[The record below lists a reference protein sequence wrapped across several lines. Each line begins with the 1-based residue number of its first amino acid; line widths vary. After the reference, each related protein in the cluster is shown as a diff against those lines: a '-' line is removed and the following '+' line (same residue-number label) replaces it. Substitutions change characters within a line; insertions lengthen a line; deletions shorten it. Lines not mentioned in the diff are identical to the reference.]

1 METKKIN
8 LGRVGLVPKGA
19 YSPDVT
25 YGRLHVV
32 TYRNTTYCSKQ
43 EGNTGHEPVGEDE
56 WWSVLVDGQAAYDA
70 SEAAQ
75 TAAQTA
81 TTAADNANTEA
92 LAAQQSATRAN
103 TASDKLNAA
112 LDKVTEATNNANGS
126 AEGALEMTKRL
137 QAVAEKGE
145 TMNVRIEENLKKVEE
160 IAKTFNELNTTAT
173 AAEKKRAAAETAR
186 SEAEERRVLDETQRT
201 VAEDAR
207 DEAEARR
214 RNAETLRADAE
225 ARRAA
230 NEKTRE
236 KSEADRV
243 TAEDYRVSAESARA
257 HAESL
262 RETDTEEAIRNAQT
276 ATADAENV
284 NAELNGNVLTVTN
297 RQGAT
302 KSVNLTDADE
312 HVTVNVTTTLA
323 SVSVEG
329 IILNVYIN
337 NGADPLQY
345 TTDSN
350 GQAVFTVTKGS
361 TYKVVFPYI
370 NGCAILNPVQHIA
383 AVGNRIID
391 VIYVEET
398 IKFEHVTVRMQKAN
412 EDDVLQ
418 PWEGAPVHVTIGGKK
433 TDYITDAQGV
443 ASFDVKIGTT
453 YTVAVDKV
461 DGMYEQYDNYSRTR
475 KAMAD
480 SYRFNYAYH
489 YYESGVWL
497 VDDEGKKWT
506 WDAWEASGKDKT
518 HLVFVCIK
526 TLDTQRYGG
535 DIYISIDLLA
545 NFAQIPNKQWANQNV
560 QFKNIPLNGTD
571 NSNTQYYKFA
581 YNGLVATITIIAEG
595 DERGIE
601 TPFCDYCYS
610 KTVDCAGEAWQG
622 YGPTLEQWKLAWANI
637 DYVVD
642 AVNLKFPELGVSVN
656 NYKGDKWT
664 ATQTNATN
672 SWNFGTAMS
681 SSNKSLAYLAF
692 PFFACPT
699 PSLSLSL
706 SSEEDE
712 NEEGAS
718 VDAERVA

>member
-1 METKKIN
+1 MKKIVRGN
-8 LGRVGLVPKGA
+8 DFTLRIPVMKIVNGERVAFPLPGCTDIKVNVVNQYRRIALSYTIDVSEDNVLLARVEGDKVAVGTYALEVKGKLFGNDWRSNEYEQFQLVDNNAAGDTVFEP
-19 YSPDVT
+19 
-25 YGRLHVV
+25 
-32 TYRNTTYCSKQ
+32 
-43 EGNTGHEPVGEDE
+43 HEGED
-56 WWSVLVDGQAAYDA
+56 SVEMDTALVVLAPSVELGNLIKDA
-70 SEAAQ
+70 EETIADTKEALKGVESKMGDIEQRAD
-75 TAAQTA
+75 TAIGAA
-81 TTAADNANTEA
+81 TTAAEKAN
-92 LAAQQSATRAN
+92 
-103 TASDKLNAA
+103 
-112 LDKVTEATNNANGS
+112 
-126 AEGALEMTKRL
+126 
-137 QAVAEKGE
+137 
-145 TMNVRIEENLKKVEE
+145 
-160 IAKTFNELNTTAT
+160 T
-173 AAEKKRAAAETAR
+173 AAEKANTAAEEAEQTNTDVKTAEQARMEAEKDRKRAEILRVQAEK
-186 SEAEERRVLDETQRT
+186 E
-201 VAEDAR
+201 
-207 DEAEARR
+207 
-214 RNAETLRADAE
+214 
-225 ARRAA
+225 
-230 NEKTRE
+230 
-236 KSEADRV
+236 RV
-243 TAEDYRVSAESARA
+243 TAEKKRTS
-257 HAESL
+257 
-262 RETDTEEAIRNAQT
+262 DTNEAVQAAKD
-276 ATADAENV
+276 ATAGAEKV
-284 NAELNGNVLTVTN
+284 NAELNGNVLTVIN
-297 RQGAT
+297 RQGIA
-302 KSVNLTDADE
+302 KNVNLTDADE

-323 SVSVEG
+323 SVNVEG

-337 NGADPLQY
+337 NGADPQQY

-350 GQAVFTVTKGS
+350 GQAMFTVTKGS

-370 NGCAILNPVQHIA
+370 NGCAILNPVQHVA

-391 VIYVEET
+391 AVYTEET

-418 PWEGAPVHVTIGGKK
+418 PWEGASVHVTIGGKK
-433 TDYITDAQGV
+433 TDYITDTQGV

-497 VDDEGKKWT
+497 IDDEGKKWT
-506 WDAWEASGKDKT
+506 WGAWEASGKDKT
-518 HLVFVCIK
+518 HLAFVCIK

-571 NSNTQYYKFA
+571 NSDTQYYKFA

-601 TPFCDYCYS
+601 TPFCDYCHS
-610 KTVDCAGEAWQG
+610 KTVDCAGETWQG

-656 NYKGDKWT
+656 NYKGYKWT
-664 ATQTNATN
+664 ATQYGATN
-672 SWNFGTAMS
+672 GYYFGSAVGS
-681 SSNKSLAYLAF
+681 VGKFSAYLAF
-692 PFFACPT
+692 PFFACPS

-706 SSEEDE
+706 SSEEDAS
-712 NEEGAS
+712 EEGAS
-718 VDAERVA
+718 VNTERVA